1 MGQSI
6 FEFSHQ
12 YDHNDIRSMLKVGEV
27 AEASSGGGG
36 KRSALFRM
44 KCTVS
49 SRGRNA
55 HLRSANYK
63 VVNCI
68 GRMMEGVGAAGE
80 EEEEENN
87 SNNNQWFI
95 SICEPLLHPSDVD
108 IPLNK
113 QTFLSK
119 HTPDMKVNMDSSV
132 QKLSICVQAI
142 IYY

>member
-12 YDHNDIRSMLKVGEV
+12 YDHNDIRNLLQVKNNNNNNEGQ
-27 AEASSGGGG
+27 
-36 KRSALFRM
+36 KRSALIRL

-55 HLRSANYK
+55 HLRATNYK
-63 VVNCI
+63 VVNCV
-68 GRMMEGVGAAGE
+68 GRIMEGEGE
-80 EEEEENN
+80 DNK
-87 SNNNQWFI
+87 WFI
-95 SICEPLLHPSDVD
+95 SVCEPLLHPSDVD

-119 HTPDMKVNMDSSV
+119 HSLDMKFEYVDDRWV
-132 QKLSICVQAI
+132 
-142 IYY
+142 